1 VLKTT
6 IENWSLLKAESE
18 YVNDGDLADG
28 AGDVFPQVIREA
40 EPRLQQ
46 KEIKDKQDF
55 RYAMVFALNPR
66 HDFVRIEERHLDMLL
81 AALRLLS
88 VG

>member
-1 VLKTT
+1 M

-28 AGDVFPQVIREA
+28 AGDIFPQVIRKA

-55 RYAMVFALNPR
+55 RYDMAFALNPR
-66 HDFVRIEERHLDMLL
+66 DGFVRIEERHLDMLL